1 MSTIK
6 KFVRKEDVLKMFEEL
21 TPWDQSEVL
30 TTLARK
36 AHYGPDLESII
47 IEFSAEELLKWL
59 DMDDILHYV
68 GENADDYEIDD
79 AFGDIIRDRYE
90 EED

>member
-6 KFVRKEDVLKMFEEL
+6 KFVRKEDVLKLFEEL
-21 TPWDQSEVL
+21 TPWDQSDVL
-30 TTLARK
+30 TILARK

-47 IEFSAEELLKWL
+47 TEFSAEEILSCL

-79 AFGDIIRDRYE
+79 AFGDIIRDRYG